1 MELLLSALWIVQL
14 RPIQEI
20 KSELRDVLTTQSIR
34 QMDEVTRLQ
43 NSLLS
48 VCLGSSSITTDTE
61 EKIKVSLEDS
71 SFLAIPTVTRPS
83 DCAVAGA
90 AEGV

>member
-1 MELLLSALWIVQL
+1 MGLLRLALWIVQL
-14 RPIQEI
+14 RQIQEI
-20 KSELRDVLTTQSIR
+20 KSELRDVLTRQSIQ
-34 QMDEVTRLQ
+34 QMDEVTRFQ

-71 SFLAIPTVTRPS
+71 SFLAISTVT
-83 DCAVAGA
+83 
-90 AEGV
+90 

>member
-1 MELLLSALWIVQL
+1 MGLLRFALWIVQL
-14 RPIQEI
+14 RLIQEI
-20 KSELRDVLTTQSIR
+20 KSELRDVLTRQSIQ
-34 QMDEVTRLQ
+34 QMDEVTRFQ

-71 SFLAIPTVTRPS
+71 SFLAISTIT
-83 DCAVAGA
+83 
-90 AEGV
+90 

>member
-1 MELLLSALWIVQL
+1 VGLLRLALWIVQL

-20 KSELRDVLTTQSIR
+20 KSELRDVLTRQSIQ
-34 QMDEVTRLQ
+34 QMDEVTRFQ

-61 EKIKVSLEDS
+61 EKIKVYLEDS
-71 SFLAIPTVTRPS
+71 SFLAISTVT
-83 DCAVAGA
+83 
-90 AEGV
+90 

>member
-1 MELLLSALWIVQL
+1 MGLLRLALWIVQL
-14 RPIQEI
+14 RLIQEI
-20 KSELRDVLTTQSIR
+20 KSELRDVLTRQSIQ
-34 QMDEVTRLQ
+34 QMDEVTRFQ

-71 SFLAIPTVTRPS
+71 SFLAISTVT
-83 DCAVAGA
+83 
-90 AEGV
+90 

>member
-1 MELLLSALWIVQL
+1 MGLLRLALWIVQL

-20 KSELRDVLTTQSIR
+20 KSELRDVLIRQSIQ
-34 QMDEVTRLQ
+34 QMDEVTRFQ
-43 NSLLS
+43 NSNLS

-71 SFLAIPTVTRPS
+71 SFLAISTVT
-83 DCAVAGA
+83 
-90 AEGV
+90 

>member
-1 MELLLSALWIVQL
+1 MELLLLALWIVQL
-14 RPIQEI
+14 RPVQEI
-20 KSELRDVLTTQSIR
+20 KSELRDVLTRQSI
-34 QMDEVTRLQ
+34 QQLDEVTRLQ

-61 EKIKVSLEDS
+61 EKIKVSLGGS
-71 SFLAIPTVTRPS
+71 SFLAIPTVARPS
-83 DCAVAGA
+83 SCAIAGV

>member
-1 MELLLSALWIVQL
+1 MGLLRLALWIVQL

-20 KSELRDVLTTQSIR
+20 KSELRDVLTRQSIQ
-34 QMDEVTRLQ
+34 QMDEVTRFQ

-61 EKIKVSLEDS
+61 EKIKVYLEDS
-71 SFLAIPTVTRPS
+71 SFLAISTVT
-83 DCAVAGA
+83 
-90 AEGV
+90 

>member
-1 MELLLSALWIVQL
+1 MGLLRLALWIVQL
-14 RPIQEI
+14 RLIQEI
-20 KSELRDVLTTQSIR
+20 KSELRDVLTRQSIQ
-34 QMDEVTRLQ
+34 QMDEVTRFQ

-71 SFLAIPTVTRPS
+71 SFLAISTIT
-83 DCAVAGA
+83 
-90 AEGV
+90 